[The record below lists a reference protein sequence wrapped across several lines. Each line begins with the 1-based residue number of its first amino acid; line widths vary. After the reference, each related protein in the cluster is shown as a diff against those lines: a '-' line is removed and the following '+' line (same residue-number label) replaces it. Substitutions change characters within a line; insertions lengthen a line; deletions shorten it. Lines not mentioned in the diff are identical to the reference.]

1 MACRRTGGAEHPRL
15 RPTRGARRAAGAC
28 PQVRCPGH
36 QASSQRPRGLVSSVL
51 RESRGDAAPVADW
64 HRTGK
69 RPGVFWDTRALS
81 GRIVHNLEPQ
91 QSNPK
96 RAHQATGSRTFCKA
110 PAESRVRGNLTS
122 QSPAVPRTS
131 HLPQASRKA
140 QINVGKRSTKS
151 KNHEI
156 NHSCRSHRGAN
167 SPHRDGWQTPPR
179 NSPGLVSGDS
189 RGRTGEG
196 RGTVDIPLGRSLWGV
211 LRNRAGLNSF
221 PGPAAP
227 TQPQR
232 SPDEAWCCPAETEYG
247 VRKLKHTNV
256 LTSKRRVGFGDAGWE
271 GPQAAMT
278 TPALMWVAQ

>member
-1 MACRRTGGAEHPRL
+1 MCTPGDRFQNIL
-15 RPTRGARRAAGAC
+15 QSTRGKQSERQPNVPVTCSAKDLT
-28 PQVRCPGH
+28 PTT
-36 QASSQRPRGLVSSVL
+36 SKQRG
-51 RESRGDAAPVADW
+51 
-64 HRTGK
+64 
-69 RPGVFWDTRALS
+69 
-81 GRIVHNLEPQ
+81 
-91 QSNPK
+91 
-96 RAHQATGSRTFCKA
+96 
-110 PAESRVRGNLTS
+110 
-122 QSPAVPRTS
+122 
-131 HLPQASRKA
+131 

-156 NHSCRSHRGAN
+156 NHSCRSHRSAN

-256 LTSKRRVGFGDAGWE
+256 LTSKRRAGFGDAGWE